1 MAEFLLAI
9 FIVLS
14 LGIFQI
20 LILSAVTNYKIKD
33 NLMKYMLFTL
43 VILLAIAAYMFDFQ
57 ANSNNDLKRFVQE
70 FEAIKNNRADLFQ
83 IMSKNHPFEFLYYII
98 AFLMSFVTDYHWF
111 PVLCVLFE
119 YSVFVYILS
128 RESKHFDNQAL
139 GIIIC
144 IIYKI
149 ALIPPYMSISASRN
163 TIAYALFSLGIY
175 RLFKEDGNDIK
186 KKLVSILM
194 LIGGGL
200 IHTSVFLSVI
210 VLLLAFLIRN
220 RQKLLPLILLWGGLY
235 SIVIGFFSGMEGEF
249 AEFASRKGNN
259 YLAEVNNTNIARMKA
274 TLPWMIVFFV
284 VCLIFLFLRKK
295 KLSKCS
301 IFILAQI
308 AVAIGSAFIP
318 TLFLRMSY
326 PVSILFP
333 IVFAELQD
341 VRKEK
346 LFRQQIVFPII
357 IMISTIMLF
366 INTRYGWLRELV
378 WEITGRIK

>member
-1 MAEFLLAI
+1 
-9 FIVLS
+9 
-14 LGIFQI
+14 
-20 LILSAVTNYKIKD
+20 
-33 NLMKYMLFTL
+33 
-43 VILLAIAAYMFDFQ
+43 
-57 ANSNNDLKRFVQE
+57 
-70 FEAIKNNRADLFQ
+70 
-83 IMSKNHPFEFLYYII
+83 
-98 AFLMSFVTDYHWF
+98 
-111 PVLCVLFE
+111 
-119 YSVFVYILS
+119 
-128 RESKHFDNQAL
+128 
-139 GIIIC
+139 
-144 IIYKI
+144 
-149 ALIPPYMSISASRN
+149 
-163 TIAYALFSLGIY
+163 
-175 RLFKEDGNDIK
+175 
-186 KKLVSILM
+186 
-194 LIGGGL
+194 
-200 IHTSVFLSVI
+200 
-210 VLLLAFLIRN
+210 
-220 RQKLLPLILLWGGLY
+220 
-235 SIVIGFFSGMEGEF
+235 MEGEF

-295 KLSKCS
+295 KFSKCS

>member
-186 KKLVSILM
+186 KAGIYLNADRRWSDTYKCILKRDCLV
-194 LIGGGL
+194 
-200 IHTSVFLSVI
+200 
-210 VLLLAFLIRN
+210 A
-220 RQKLLPLILLWGGLY
+220 
-235 SIVIGFFSGMEGEF
+235 GFFDTQQTK
-249 AEFASRKGNN
+249 AASSD
-259 YLAEVNNTNIARMKA
+259 IAMGR
-274 TLPWMIVFFV
+274 I
-284 VCLIFLFLRKK
+284 IFNSNR
-295 KLSKCS
+295 
-301 IFILAQI
+301 
-308 AVAIGSAFIP
+308 
-318 TLFLRMSY
+318 
-326 PVSILFP
+326 ILF
-333 IVFAELQD
+333 
-341 VRKEK
+341 R
-346 LFRQQIVFPII
+346 
-357 IMISTIMLF
+357 
-366 INTRYGWLRELV
+366 N
-378 WEITGRIK
+378 GR